1 MGIVWA
7 GIAPHPPLIVP
18 EIGRGGEGQVAA
30 TVRAMEQ
37 LAASLKA
44 SGAETVVI
52 TSPHGPVFR
61 DAVAVAQLP
70 EVSGDFADF
79 RAAQVKFNLNTDEE
93 LAAAIITACADEN
106 VPALGLGPAA
116 YRRYRVASRLDHGV
130 LVPWYYFQQ
139 AGLDLPLVWVGMSL
153 LAPDKLQAFGQAVD
167 QASRRLGRK
176 VAFLAS
182 ADLSHRLTPEAPAGY
197 HPDGKRFD
205 QLVVD
210 KVRRGDFEGLLRI
223 DPDLAER
230 AGECGWRS
238 IMMLSG
244 AVAAYKIEPEVF
256 SYEGSL
262 GVGYLVAD
270 LKVQGVDKNATNPRG
285 RESIYVQLARQ
296 SLETY
301 VRTGRRL
308 PLPAS
313 LPTELAQPAGAF
325 VTLYKRERLRGCIGT
340 ILPSEKNLAAEIIAN
355 AISAGTR
362 DPRFSPVVPEEL
374 AEISYSVDVLSPPE
388 PIDSPSELDPDRY
401 GVIVRSGDGR
411 TGLLLP
417 QLDGVDTVE
426 QQVKIAKEKAGLRP
440 GDKVTLERFE
450 VQRYY

>member
-1 MGIVWA
+1 M
-7 GIAPHPPLIVP
+7 
-18 EIGRGGEGQVAA
+18 
-30 TVRAMEQ
+30 
-37 LAASLKA
+37 
-44 SGAETVVI
+44 
-52 TSPHGPVFR
+52 
-61 DAVAVAQLP
+61 
-70 EVSGDFADF
+70 
-79 RAAQVKFNLNTDEE
+79 
-93 LAAAIITACADEN
+93 
-106 VPALGLGPAA
+106 
-116 YRRYRVASRLDHGV
+116 
-130 LVPWYYFQQ
+130 
-139 AGLDLPLVWVGMSL
+139 
-153 LAPDKLQAFGQAVD
+153 
-167 QASRRLGRK
+167 
-176 VAFLAS
+176 
-182 ADLSHRLTPEAPAGY
+182 
-197 HPDGKRFD
+197 
-205 QLVVD
+205 
-210 KVRRGDFEGLLRI
+210 
-223 DPDLAER
+223 
-230 AGECGWRS
+230 
-238 IMMLSG
+238 
-244 AVAAYKIEPEVF
+244 
-256 SYEGSL
+256 
-262 GVGYLVAD
+262 
-270 LKVQGVDKNATNPRG
+270 QGVDKNATNPRG